1 MPPPPPPP
9 PPPAYLSS
17 PLLARNL
24 LWRTCL
30 LLVLVLLWFVA
41 RRLRAIAA
49 AGRRRQRGRLYE
61 CIAPALVTAEAEPP
75 AGWSE
80 AGRGQLSA
88 LVLRSGYHGLPRA
101 HQLGGSG
108 YTVIGKVQAGAVL
121 ELLEFRAVGPSRR
134 LRARICYRHTPEPQ
148 RDDQPILVAAEH
160 LLELPPP
167 PQGQVRRPWRPFWRP
182 FWLRLT
188 YVTSVLVKKY

>member
-1 MPPPPPPP
+1 M
-9 PPPAYLSS
+9 
-17 PLLARNL
+17 
-24 LWRTCL
+24 
-30 LLVLVLLWFVA
+30 
-41 RRLRAIAA
+41 
-49 AGRRRQRGRLYE
+49 
-61 CIAPALVTAEAEPP
+61 TAEAEPP

-88 LVLRSGYHGLPRA
+88 LVLRSGYQPRA
-101 HQLGGSG
+101 QQQQLGGSG

-148 RDDQPILVAAEH
+148 RDDQPILMAEH

-167 PQGQVRRPWRPFWRP
+167 PQGQVRRRPWRPFWRP
-182 FWLRLT
+182 FWLRFT